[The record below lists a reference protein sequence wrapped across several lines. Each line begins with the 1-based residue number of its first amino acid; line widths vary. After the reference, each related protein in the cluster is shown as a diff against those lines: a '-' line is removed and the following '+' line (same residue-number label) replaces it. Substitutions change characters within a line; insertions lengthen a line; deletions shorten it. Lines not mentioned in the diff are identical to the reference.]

1 MPRKMKASPKNYS
14 QDFPPG
20 MPNFGN
26 MNQIVDMAQKIAK
39 NITNN
44 STEAIDPNNMD
55 MSKILTQVTQS
66 VSQMVTPEFINE
78 INNSNSSN
86 SNNSNNNNSNS
97 TNNNSPINEHIT
109 QSKNSKIILNNKIE
123 EIDEDEDEM
132 QQLAPRTKDLHFTL
146 NVTLEELYNGKIK
159 KVAVRRKRLLI
170 ENNCKKIVEE
180 KKKLSVK
187 IEPGMFDEQVITYNK
202 QADEKEG
209 YETGDIIITL
219 CCSEHEVYQREGN
232 NLLIEKSLSLCE
244 IFSPKLSIDLI
255 NNKKINIISEPIN
268 IFGEELE
275 SYKKLKN
282 CGMPILGNPNQFGDL
297 IIKFIPIMPNEIKSE
312 HLSILK
318 DIFPPINEVNEN
330 VDCLNLIDV
339 SESDFEYISD
349 SDSESNSD
357 DDDSDSG
364 TESENND

>member
-1 MPRKMKASPKNYS
+1 MPRNMKASHKNNS
-14 QDFPPG
+14 QGFPSG
-20 MPNFGN
+20 MPNIGN
-26 MNQIVDMAQKIAK
+26 MSQIMEMAQKIAQ
-39 NITNN
+39 NVTNN
-44 STEAIDPNNMD
+44 SSETIDPQNMD

-66 VSQMVTPEFINE
+66 VSQMVTPDFINE
-78 INNSNSSN
+78 LNNNTNNSNNANN
-86 SNNSNNNNSNS
+86 SNNSTINEKVMSNS
-97 TNNNSPINEHIT
+97 
-109 QSKNSKIILNNKIE
+109 NSKIILNNKIE

-159 KVAVRRKRLLI
+159 KVAVRRKRLVI
-170 ENNCKKIVEE
+170 ENNSKKIIEE

-219 CCSEHEVYQREGN
+219 CCSEHDVYQREGN

-255 NNKKINIISEPIN
+255 NNKKVNIISEPIN

-330 VDCLNLIDV
+330 VDCLNLTDV

-357 DDDSDSG
+357 AETETDS
-364 TESENND
+364 ESEDND